1 MMDGLTLADLG
12 VGDAQVQRFVDLPE
26 EWDGVRAIVRGGKA
40 VDPNVAYLVPRS
52 DVREMERAGT
62 ITKAELRWASAYR
75 SMCRAKDGELPSS
88 NGRLSKSKPEVRES
102 FMGPRRSSMAGTD
115 TPMESVGEG
124 MEGLV
129 DEEDV
134 LEGFEEPEGEGN
146 VEGEGEGEGEGDDGN
161 VDTGAAGQYDGA
173 MDLDVQTEGR
183 GDTGQDYDEG
193 NGDPDHMEVG

>member
-26 EWDGVRAIVRGGKA
+26 EWDGVRAVVRGGKA

-52 DVREMERAGT
+52 DVREMEKAGT

-75 SMCRAKDGELPSS
+75 SMCRAKEGELPSS
-88 NGRLSKSKPEVRES
+88 NGRLSKNKPDVRES
-102 FMGPRRSSMAGTD
+102 FMGPRRRSSVAGTD
-115 TPMESVGEG
+115 TPMENVGQRIE
-124 MEGLV
+124 ELV

-134 LEGFEEPEGEGN
+134 LVGFEEPEGEGN
-146 VEGEGEGEGEGDDGN
+146 AEGEGEGDRDHGN

-173 MDLDVQTEGR
+173 MELDMQVEGG
-183 GDTGQDYDEG
+183 GDTGRDYEEG
-193 NGDPDHMEVG
+193 NGDPDHMEDR